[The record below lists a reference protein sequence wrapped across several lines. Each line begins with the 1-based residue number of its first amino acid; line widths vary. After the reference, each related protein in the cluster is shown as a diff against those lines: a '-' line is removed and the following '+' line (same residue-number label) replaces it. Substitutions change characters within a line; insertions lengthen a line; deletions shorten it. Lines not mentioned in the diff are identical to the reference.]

1 MVTVV
6 PTGPLAG
13 LKEVITGG
21 ANHVKPGSV
30 ELPPG
35 LVTVTPPVAPL
46 PTMAW
51 ILVDELTV
59 NEIALTPP
67 TVTPVAPEKEVPVI
81 FKMVPCVP

>member
-13 LKEVITGG
+13 LKVITGG

-35 LVTVTPPVAPL
+35 LVTDYTPVAP

-67 TVTPVAPEKEVPVI
+67 TVTQ
-81 FKMVPCVP
+81 